1 MEQQFDMMID
11 GKKVTVTEKT
21 LKARTMR
28 NKKVEVEVNGRI
40 IRVPENMLHDLERFG
55 VSQSKRVIKNPPK
68 ELLNMPDPKT
78 LIRPATLKTVLPPEK
93 KEIVPE
99 VQKEVPDVV
108 PEVKKERKKPVRS
121 KSK

>member
-99 VQKEVPDVV
+99 VQKEVP
-108 PEVKKERKKPVRS
+108 EVKKERKKPVRS